1 LCFRFPERSI
11 AAPPHRPAD
20 PKIHWSDDASSPGL
34 CCLTTHAGRRTR
46 SCARLPASHRAA
58 SGVWLP
64 PSRRPPPSLGAP
76 CGAPASSGF
85 TLQGVLLAPIAPPFG
100 GPSPRDV
107 PRVDSPRPPGE
118 RADAGAFRALI
129 PVSSSFLPRNPCGS
143 RSSMPSWASSL
154 PSTPSFRPYG
164 RFVSRSLP
172 HHALGGL
179 TSRPACVSR
188 CCGAEG
194 LVDPSR
200 GYRLAW
206 VSSPSDRHSATRV
219 VRRAGVWI
227 RLTDRA
233 RCKRHDPIQAPSLR
247 PDQSFRPG
255 PALPS
260 VGERL
265 LPLPFAAFYTSGQS
279 DA

>member
-1 LCFRFPERSI
+1 
-11 AAPPHRPAD
+11 
-20 PKIHWSDDASSPGL
+20 
-34 CCLTTHAGRRTR
+34 
-46 SCARLPASHRAA
+46 
-58 SGVWLP
+58 
-64 PSRRPPPSLGAP
+64 
-76 CGAPASSGF
+76 
-85 TLQGVLLAPIAPPFG
+85 
-100 GPSPRDV
+100 
-107 PRVDSPRPPGE
+107 
-118 RADAGAFRALI
+118 
-129 PVSSSFLPRNPCGS
+129 
-143 RSSMPSWASSL
+143 MPSWASSL

-206 VSSPSDRHSATRV
+206 VSPPSDRHSATRA

-255 PALPS
+255 LALPS
-260 VGERL
+260 FGERL
-265 LPLPFAAFYTSGQS
+265 LPLPFGQIDFVYRSVTFYGSTFQRIRLSIWFITRRPCGLMGPTTPESMLPGSGFS
-279 DA
+279 SFPCRHARHRTRRSRLP

>member
-1 LCFRFPERSI
+1 MLPLLGF
-11 AAPPHRPAD
+11 AAPRHMP
-20 PKIHWSDDASSPGL
+20 
-34 CCLTTHAGRRTR
+34 GRRIR
-46 SCARLPASHRAA
+46 SCARLPASHRAT
-58 SGVWLP
+58 SEVWSP
-64 PSRRPPPSLGAP
+64 PSRRPPPTLRTPLRRLERPRASPFKAFSSHRSDPLSGASALWAFHATRGP
-76 CGAPASSGF
+76 LRSRRRSR
-85 TLQGVLLAPIAPPFG
+85 LQGVDLDASSF
-100 GPSPRDV
+100 
-107 PRVDSPRPPGE
+107 RPPGPE
-118 RADAGAFRALI
+118 GPDA
-129 PVSSSFLPRNPCGS
+129 
-143 RSSMPSWASSL
+143 SMPSWVSSL
-154 PSTPSFRPYG
+154 QSVLSLRSAM
-164 RFVSRSLP
+164 RFDRARLP

-206 VSSPSDRHSATRV
+206 VSPPSDRHSATRA

-260 VGERL
+260 FGERL
-265 LPLPFAAFYTSGQS
+265 LPLPFVRAC
-279 DA
+279 